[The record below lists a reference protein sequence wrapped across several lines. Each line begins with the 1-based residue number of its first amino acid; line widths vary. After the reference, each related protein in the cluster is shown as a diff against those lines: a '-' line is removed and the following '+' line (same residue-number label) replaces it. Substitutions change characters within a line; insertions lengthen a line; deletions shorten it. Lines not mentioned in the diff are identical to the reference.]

1 MVNLIMAAALTLSLG
16 LGYDLKD
23 SGDSTGAGYGK
34 YVGLDDGWRYHG
46 LINLRGDL
54 TGNFG
59 LGYIHGSS
67 LYDGLNG
74 SPRDFDILYIDY
86 KFEII
91 K

>member
-1 MVNLIMAAALTLSLG
+1 MLNIIAAAALTLNLG

-23 SGDSTGAGYGK
+23 GGDTLEMGYGK
-34 YVGLDDGWRYHG
+34 YQGISDNWRYHG

-59 LGYIHGSS
+59 IGYIHGSS
-67 LYDGLNG
+67 LYDGLSG